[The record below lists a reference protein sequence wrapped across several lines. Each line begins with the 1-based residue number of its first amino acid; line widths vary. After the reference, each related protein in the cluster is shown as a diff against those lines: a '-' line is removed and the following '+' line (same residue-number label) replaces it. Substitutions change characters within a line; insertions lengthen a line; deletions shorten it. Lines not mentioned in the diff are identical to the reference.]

1 LEAFWRPSDN
11 VPAVNDVSISK
22 NCLAASSAILLLVA
36 ELDPFGSLAVL
47 LVILPAIIKSFA
59 LGSLAENGC
68 GEALADNGCGEDLA
82 ENGGGEAD
90 GLGSTPAFPDP
101 PIAVSSAAV
110 VSIALTPACLC
121 GAACT
126 WPIFM
131 RPDFTDIRLKM
142 LSFLAS
148 LLEFL
153 ESAYVTGN
161 LSSASM
167 VVVPSGKS
175 SEKRVPT
182 CDPEGR
188 LDSVVPRSLCGR
200 P

>member
-82 ENGGGEAD
+82 ENGGGEGD
-90 GLGSTPAFPDP
+90 RLGATPSFPDP
-101 PIAVSSAAV
+101 PIAVSSAVV
-110 VSIALTPACLC
+110 VSTALTPACLG
-121 GAACT
+121 GAAG
-126 WPIFM
+126 FR
-131 RPDFTDIRLKM
+131 RPDFTDIREKM
-142 LSFLAS
+142 LSFRAS
-148 LLEFL
+148 LPEFL

-167 VVVPSGKS
+167 VIMPSGKGS
-175 SEKRVPT
+175 GKRVPT